1 MGPNRKLLLG
11 LITCGTLV
19 LTAGAHAVITVAST
33 VDQVGSTIRTQG
45 VIKNPTSIAGGGT
58 NQFAVAI
65 KEITGNLQIRDSIT
79 VGQGLNVVKRQLT
92 PAETWGQGLAQG
104 YQQPP
109 FTDPEGPWF
118 GLVWP
123 YRDQYD
129 YFPDKGDPLGDD
141 VGTFFEDGPI
151 YGFSN
156 VIGHARG
163 GPTDDVPPPGM
174 NTPDWLNRGI
184 TGNGLQGP
192 ATYFM
197 FDVIPAFG
205 DPTRPVDIRIFNAS
219 AVVVQRDNFGN
230 YSEIVVPIPN
240 FETTVRLPE
249 PATAVLAAIG
259 ACALALRPRRRQ
271 IESFPRGLRR
281 HFPR

>member
-1 MGPNRKLLLG
+1 MVTSRKLSLG
-11 LITCGTLV
+11 LIPAVILAIA
-19 LTAGAHAVITVAST
+19 AGAHAVITVEST
-33 VDQVGSTIRTQG
+33 IDQVGSTVRTQG
-45 VIKNPTSIAGGGT
+45 VIKNPTGLAGGGST
-58 NQFAVAI
+58 QFAVAI
-65 KEITGNLQIRDSIT
+65 KEITGNLQVRDSLT
-79 VGQGLNVVKRQLT
+79 VGQGLDVTKRQLT
-92 PAETWGQGLAQG
+92 PAQTWGQGAAQG

-129 YFPDKGDPLGDD
+129 YFPGKGDPLGDD

-163 GPTDDVPPPGM
+163 GPTDPVPPPGM
-174 NTPDWLNRGI
+174 NTPNWLNRGI
-184 TGNGLQGP
+184 TGNGLEGP

-197 FDVIPAFG
+197 FDVVPVFG
-205 DPTRPVDIRIFNAS
+205 PPTRDVTIRVFNAS

-240 FETTVRLPE
+240 FETTIRLPE
-249 PATAVLAAIG
+249 PATAMLGAIG
-259 ACALALRPRRRQ
+259 ACALALRPRRR
-271 IESFPRGLRR
+271 
-281 HFPR
+281 